1 MCSKMFLAQ
10 FQNFYYLF
18 ILTKDYLFLG
28 FTDDLVKNAS
38 LLDQRFNES
47 RLCDAIRF
55 IADFLRITIV
65 IFLPNS
71 AVRHAA
77 VYPQVVE
84 DNDRIPIYL
93 CYSKGYYKTV
103 LQDHDFNTQ
112 IRVKV

>member
-1 MCSKMFLAQ
+1 MFLAQ

-47 RLCDAIRF
+47 RLSDAIRF

-77 VYPQVVE
+77 VRQ
-84 DNDRIPIYL
+84 NDRIPIYL